1 MRGIDSNILVY
12 ALNKDL
18 TEHLPCKGLLIN
30 IVNGKE
36 LVSIPSIVFME
47 CFHALV
53 KAFNY
58 KEVEV
63 KKRLIAIFD
72 SKNINVLDISTSS
85 ILRGFEIAEQYG
97 TGGRG
102 SLIVASLPENKIQ
115 EIYCHDIDF
124 DKILLIKRIDP
135 IYIHSL
141 GKIFSTSQSVSVRL
155 KEYWNRC

>member
-18 TEHLPCKGLLIN
+18 PEHSPCKELLIN
-30 IVNGKE
+30 IINGKE

-47 CFHALV
+47 SFHALV

-63 KKRLIAIFD
+63 KQRLIAIID

-85 ILRGFEIAEQYG
+85 LLFAFEIAEKYG
-97 TGGRG
+97 TGGRD
-102 SLIVASLPENKIQ
+102 SLIAASLLENKIQ
-115 EIYCHDIDF
+115 EIYSHDSDF

-135 IYIHSL
+135 IL
-141 GKIFSTSQSVSVRL
+141 T
-155 KEYWNRC
+155 

>member
-18 TEHLPCKGLLIN
+18 PEHLPCKELLLN
-30 IVNGKE
+30 IVSGKE

-53 KAFNY
+53 KAFEY

-63 KKRLIAIFD
+63 KKRLVAIID

-85 ILRGFEIAEQYG
+85 ILFAFEIAEKYR
-97 TGGRG
+97 TGGRD
-102 SLIVASLPENKIQ
+102 SLIAASLLENKIQ
-115 EIYCHDIDF
+115 EIYSHDSDF
-124 DKILLIKRIDP
+124 DKIGLIKRIDP
-135 IYIHSL
+135 I
-141 GKIFSTSQSVSVRL
+141 
-155 KEYWNRC
+155 

>member
-18 TEHLPCKGLLIN
+18 PEHLPCKELLIN
-30 IVNGKE
+30 VVSGKE

-53 KAFNY
+53 KAFEY

-63 KKRLIAIFD
+63 KKRLIAIID

-85 ILRGFEIAEQYG
+85 ILFAFEIAEKYK
-97 TGGRG
+97 TGGRD
-102 SLIVASLPENKIQ
+102 SLIAASLLENKIQ
-115 EIYCHDIDF
+115 EIYSHDSDF
-124 DKILLIKRIDP
+124 DKILLLKRIEP
-135 IYIHSL
+135 
-141 GKIFSTSQSVSVRL
+141 T
-155 KEYWNRC
+155 

>member
-1 MRGIDSNILVY
+1 MRGMDSNILVY

-18 TEHLPCKGLLIN
+18 PEHLPCKDLLID

-63 KKRLIAIFD
+63 KKRLIAIMD
-72 SKNINVLDISTSS
+72 SKNINVLDISTYS
-85 ILRGFEIAEQYG
+85 ILFAFEIAEKYR
-97 TGGRG
+97 TGGRD
-102 SLIVASLPENKIQ
+102 SLVAASLLENKIQ
-115 EIYCHDIDF
+115 EIYSHDSDF
-124 DKILLIKRIDP
+124 DKIILIKRIDP
-135 IYIHSL
+135 I
-141 GKIFSTSQSVSVRL
+141 
-155 KEYWNRC
+155 

>member
-18 TEHLPCKGLLIN
+18 PEHLACKELLIN

-53 KAFNY
+53 KAFKY
-58 KEVEV
+58 REVEV
-63 KKRLIAIFD
+63 KKRLIAIID

-85 ILRGFEIAEQYG
+85 ILFAFEIAEKYR
-97 TGGRG
+97 TGGRD
-102 SLIVASLPENKIQ
+102 SLIAASLLENKIQ
-115 EIYCHDIDF
+115 EIYSHDSDF
-124 DKILLIKRIDP
+124 DKITLLNRIDP
-135 IYIHSL
+135 I
-141 GKIFSTSQSVSVRL
+141 
-155 KEYWNRC
+155 

>member
-12 ALNKDL
+12 ALNKDFPDY
-18 TEHLPCKGLLIN
+18 LPCKELLIN

-53 KAFNY
+53 RAFKY

-63 KKRLIAIFD
+63 KKRLVAIMD

-85 ILRGFEIAEQYG
+85 ILFAFEIAEKYK
-97 TGGRG
+97 TGGRD
-102 SLIVASLPENKIQ
+102 SLIAASLLENKIQ
-115 EIYCHDIDF
+115 EIYSHDTDF

-135 IYIHSL
+135 I
-141 GKIFSTSQSVSVRL
+141 
-155 KEYWNRC
+155 

>member
-18 TEHLPCKGLLIN
+18 PEHLHCKQLLIN

-53 KAFNY
+53 KAFNFS
-58 KEVEV
+58 EVEV
-63 KKRLIAIFD
+63 KKRLIAIID
-72 SKNINVLDISTSS
+72 SININVLDISTSS
-85 ILRGFEIAEQYG
+85 IILAFELSEKYR
-97 TGGRG
+97 TGGRD
-102 SLIVASLPENKIQ
+102 SLIAASLLENKIQ
-115 EIYCHDIDF
+115 EIYSHDRDF

-135 IYIHSL
+135 I
-141 GKIFSTSQSVSVRL
+141 F
-155 KEYWNRC
+155 

>member
-18 TEHLPCKGLLIN
+18 PEHLPCKELLIK

-53 KAFNY
+53 KAFKY

-63 KKRLIAIFD
+63 KKRLIAIID

-85 ILRGFEIAEQYG
+85 ILLAFEIAEKYR
-97 TGGRG
+97 TGGRD
-102 SLIVASLPENKIQ
+102 SLIAASLLENKIQ
-115 EIYCHDIDF
+115 EIYSHDTDF

-135 IYIHSL
+135 I
-141 GKIFSTSQSVSVRL
+141 
-155 KEYWNRC
+155 

>member
-18 TEHLPCKGLLIN
+18 PEHLPCKDLLIS

-36 LVSIPSIVFME
+36 IVSIPSIVFME

-63 KKRLIAIFD
+63 KKRLIAIID

-85 ILRGFEIAEQYG
+85 ILLAFEIAEKYN
-97 TGGRG
+97 TGGRD
-102 SLIVASLPENKIQ
+102 SLIAASLLENKVQ
-115 EIYCHDIDF
+115 EIYSHDKDF

-135 IYIHSL
+135 IY
-141 GKIFSTSQSVSVRL
+141 KI
-155 KEYWNRC
+155 

>member
-1 MRGIDSNILVY
+1 MRGIDSNIIVY

-18 TEHLPCKGLLIN
+18 PEHLHCKELLVG

-53 KAFNY
+53 KAFKY

-63 KKRLIAIFD
+63 KKRLIAIID

-85 ILRGFEIAEQYG
+85 ILFAFEIAEKYR
-97 TGGRG
+97 TGGRD
-102 SLIVASLPENKIQ
+102 SLIAASLLENKIQ
-115 EIYCHDIDF
+115 ELYSHDSDF
-124 DKILLIKRIDP
+124 DKIMLIKRIDP
-135 IYIHSL
+135 I
-141 GKIFSTSQSVSVRL
+141 
-155 KEYWNRC
+155 

>member
-18 TEHLPCKGLLIN
+18 PEHLTCKELLIN
-30 IVNGKE
+30 IVNGNE

-63 KKRLIAIFD
+63 KKRLIAIID

-85 ILRGFEIAEQYG
+85 ILFAFEIAEKYK
-97 TGGRG
+97 TGGRD
-102 SLIVASLPENKIQ
+102 SLIAASLLENKIQ
-115 EIYCHDIDF
+115 EIYSHDSDF
-124 DKILLIKRIDP
+124 DKIKLLKWIDP
-135 IYIHSL
+135 I
-141 GKIFSTSQSVSVRL
+141 
-155 KEYWNRC
+155 